1 MVHRQFLNPL
11 KQFRVNTTHNLIIIL
26 IEFNEILLPVQ
37 NIVVVVLILLFFILQ
52 VNYVNIYIVLFQP
65 NALKLLITY

>member
-1 MVHRQFLNPL
+1 MVHRQFKTPL
-11 KQFRVNTTHNLIIIL
+11 KQFRVKNTHNLIVIL
-26 IEFNEILLPVQ
+26 IEFNEILLPLQ

-52 VNYVNIYIVLFQP
+52 LKYVNIYIVLFQP